1 MSVRGVCPVQVHNW
15 QMMPPL
21 TFPTASLNPVTYV
34 VDTNVILVAN
44 GQHSDVSPACVA
56 ACQDWLQRLMAEG
69 RVALD
74 DDYAIVGEYQHKTH
88 ASDGQGVGDAFV
100 RWVLHHVD
108 DAARCDLVH
117 LDPDAQ
123 RGFIS
128 FPVDGDLTHFDDA
141 DRKFVAVAHAHPERP
156 PILQAAD
163 SKWLDWAPHLA
174 DHGVQ
179 TRFLCCADVQ
189 EFHSHKFGC

>member
-1 MSVRGVCPVQVHNW
+1 MGLSCPVQVHNW

-21 TFPTASLNPVTYV
+21 TLPATSLTPVTYV

-44 GQHSDVSPACVA
+44 GQHPDVSSACVT
-56 ACQDWLQRLMAEG
+56 ACQDWLQRIMAEG

-74 DDYAIVGEYQHKTH
+74 EDYAIVGEYQHKTH
-88 ASDGQGVGDAFV
+88 AGNGEGVGDAFV

-108 DAARCDLVH
+108 DAARCDLVR
-117 LDPDAQ
+117 LDLDDQ
-123 RGFIS
+123 RGFLS
-128 FPVDGDLTHFDDA
+128 FPVDEDLTHFDDA

-174 DHGVQ
+174 DHSVQ
-179 TRFLCCADVQ
+179 IRFLCQAEVQ
-189 EFHSHKFGC
+189 EFHHHKFGC

>member
-1 MSVRGVCPVQVHNW
+1 
-15 QMMPPL
+15 MMPPL
-21 TFPTASLNPVTYV
+21 TFPAASLTPATYV

-44 GQHSDVSPACVA
+44 GQHPDVSPACVT
-56 ACQDWLQRLMAEG
+56 ACQDWLQRIMAEG

-74 DDYAIVGEYQHKTH
+74 DAYAIVGEYQHKTH

-100 RWVLHHVD
+100 RWVLQHVD
-108 DAARCDLVH
+108 DAARCDLVN
-117 LDPDAQ
+117 LSPDAG
-123 RGFIS
+123 RGFLS
-128 FPVDGDLTHFDDA
+128 FPVDEGLAHFDDA

-174 DHGVQ
+174 DHSVQ
-179 TRFLCCADVQ
+179 IRFLCQAEVQ
-189 EFHSHKFGC
+189 EFHHHKFGC